1 MAQQVRPLLANAHI
15 YDPFVDIKHPDT
27 AKSFFSDRRIKEIC
41 NEQHIEIEF
50 ATSDNQHDVSDG
62 WFITPE
68 QKSQHKYRSMTYK
81 RDGHSYLS
89 FDITRAKHISYKVGD
104 NRWYLL
110 SGNSTDS
117 TIQGARTFTHF
128 YAIEEDIALR
138 EGWVSPDDTP
148 ATHHRHILLLDPSDT
163 QYHHPDLNPFFHSI
177 VPIPQQI
184 QFAPNAPPTTTIATI

>member
-1 MAQQVRPLLANAHI
+1 
-15 YDPFVDIKHPDT
+15 
-27 AKSFFSDRRIKEIC
+27 
-41 NEQHIEIEF
+41 
-50 ATSDNQHDVSDG
+50 
-62 WFITPE
+62 
-68 QKSQHKYRSMTYK
+68 MTYK
-81 RDGHSYLS
+81 RDGHSYLN
-89 FDITRAKHISYKVGD
+89 FDITRAKQTSYKVGD

-117 TIQGARTFTHF
+117 TIQGVRTFTHF

-138 EGWVSPDDTP
+138 EGWISSDDTP
-148 ATHHRHILLLDPSDT
+148 ATKNRVILLLDPSDT